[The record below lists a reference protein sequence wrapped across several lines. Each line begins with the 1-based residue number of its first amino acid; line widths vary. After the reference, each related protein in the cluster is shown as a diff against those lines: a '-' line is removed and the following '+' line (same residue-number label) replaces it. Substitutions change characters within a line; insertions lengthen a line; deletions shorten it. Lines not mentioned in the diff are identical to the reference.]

1 MARNE
6 NVTRILA
13 DWQEG
18 LGGEDFLRGLVER
31 VLQQV
36 LDTEMTSFLGAEVY
50 ERTGGRRGWRNGFKP
65 RTLKTRV
72 GTLELRVPKD
82 RDGQFQTELFERYQ
96 RSEKALVLSML
107 EMYVFGVST
116 RKVTAITEA
125 LCGLEV
131 SKSQVSALTAR
142 LDAEIDAW
150 RRRPLSK
157 PYPYL
162 IVDARYEKVR
172 RGGQI
177 VSVGVLIVVGI
188 DAEGY
193 REVLGVW
200 VFDSE
205 SEASWG
211 VVFRELKERGLQGV
225 SYVVSDDHAGMVRAI
240 ERHFQGAVWQRCQVH
255 FLRNALALCSQQQR
269 PQVVRLMKTIT
280 EAATREAAK
289 TALGAAIADLETKAP
304 KVARLLEEHG
314 EEMLA
319 VYALPEAHQKRM
331 RTTNMLERQNEE
343 LKRRTRV
350 VRIFP
355 NEQSLLRLVAALL
368 METNQEWME
377 RKYLNMDAT
386 QMDGKEATARAA

>member
-1 MARNE
+1 
-6 NVTRILA
+6 
-13 DWQEG
+13 
-18 LGGEDFLRGLVER
+18 
-31 VLQQV
+31 
-36 LDTEMTSFLGAEVY
+36 
-50 ERTGGRRGWRNGFKP
+50 
-65 RTLKTRV
+65 
-72 GTLELRVPKD
+72 
-82 RDGQFQTELFERYQ
+82 
-96 RSEKALVLSML
+96 
-107 EMYVFGVST
+107 
-116 RKVTAITEA
+116 
-125 LCGLEV
+125 
-131 SKSQVSALTAR
+131 
-142 LDAEIDAW
+142 
-150 RRRPLSK
+150 
-157 PYPYL
+157 
-162 IVDARYEKVR
+162 VR

-177 VSVGVLIVVGI
+177 VSQGVLIVVGI
-188 DAEGY
+188 DTDGY
-193 REVLGVW
+193 REVLGAW
-200 VFDSE
+200 IFDSE
-205 SEASWG
+205 LEASWG
-211 VVFRELKERGLQGV
+211 AVFRELKERGLQGV

-240 ERHFQGAVWQRCQVH
+240 ERHFQGAIWQRCQTGAPADRSSSVGWEVH
-255 FLRNALALCSQQQR
+255 FLRNALALGSQQQR
-269 PQVVRLMKTIT
+269 PLVVRRMKTIT

-289 TALGAAIADLETKAP
+289 TALGTAIADLETKAP